1 MATTGIWKVEKRL
14 DHVIDYVINPE
25 KTMKDGDYQELH
37 KLDGYE
43 KLNYETEEEC
53 FVSALNCSTHRPY
66 KDMMLTKELYGKKSG
81 ILGYH
86 AFQSFK
92 EGEITPT

>member
-43 KLNYETEEEC
+43 KLNYETEEE
-53 FVSALNCSTHRPY
+53 RPVQSGWRHGNTPQ
-66 KDMMLTKELYGKKSG
+66 KDDWGKHDK
-81 ILGYH
+81 
-86 AFQSFK
+86 
-92 EGEITPT
+92 P

>member
-1 MATTGIWKVEKRL
+1 
-14 DHVIDYVINPE
+14 
-25 KTMKDGDYQELH
+25 MKDGDYQELH

-66 KDMMLTKELYGKKSG
+66 KDMMLTKELYGKKVEYLV
-81 ILGYH
+81 IMLFNH
-86 AFQSFK
+86 LKKAR
-92 EGEITPT
+92 

>member
-25 KTMKDGDYQELH
+25 KTTRDGDYQELH

-43 KLNYETEEEC
+43 KLNYETEE
-53 FVSALNCSTHRPY
+53 VYYLDGY
-66 KDMMLTKELYGKKSG
+66 KTDDNNIVYSLTDISNLVVK
-81 ILGYH
+81 
-86 AFQSFK
+86 
-92 EGEITPT
+92 